1 MRPSRLTQFR
11 VGTLVL
17 IGLSLLIVGI
27 GCSSADQAG
36 QPAGAPPPS
45 VQLSENYNFNE
56 LPEMIATAD
65 TVIIGTVSAQLDGRV
80 LEPAFVGDSPPRNFV
95 RFEVIPDEILTGSLE
110 TPTIVIEID
119 EYSLAYIGDINW
131 TQAGQKSLL
140 FLHKKTDTTEPRYRP
155 TNSQGVYLIDSQ
167 GELNGVRASD
177 KLVEQISTL
186 SLQDVRDEVETAKV
200 QITRG
205 ELLPQVFPPVR
216 TSR

>member
-1 MRPSRLTQFR
+1 MRPLRLTQFR

-36 QPAGAPPPS
+36 QPASVPLPS
-45 VQLSENYNFNE
+45 VQLSEYYNFNE

-65 TVIIGTVSAQLDGRV
+65 IVIIGTVTAQLDGRV
-80 LEPAFVGDSPPRNFV
+80 LEPAFVGDSPPRKFV
-95 RFEVIPDEILTGSLE
+95 RFEVIPDEILIGSLE
-110 TPTIVIEID
+110 TPTIVMEIS
-119 EYSLAYIGDINW
+119 ELGLAYIGDILW
-131 TQAGQKSLL
+131 TQPGQKSLL
-140 FLHKKTDTTEPRYRP
+140 FLHKKLDTTEPRYRP
-155 TNSQGVYLIDSQ
+155 TNSQGVYRIDSQ

-177 KLVEQISTL
+177 KLVEQISIL

-200 QITRG
+200 QIARG